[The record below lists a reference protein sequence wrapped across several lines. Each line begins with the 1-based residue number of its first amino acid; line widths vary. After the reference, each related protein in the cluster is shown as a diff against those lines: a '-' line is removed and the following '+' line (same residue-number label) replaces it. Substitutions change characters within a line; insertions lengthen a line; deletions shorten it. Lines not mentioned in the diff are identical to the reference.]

1 MRLPTMIEQQ
11 DWIPPGID
19 ISTPSGARTYDF
31 LLGGAHNFPADRAA
45 AERAEELMPGI
56 RDVARLNRAFLGRV
70 VRFMMAD
77 GIRQF
82 LDLGSG
88 IPTVGNVHQVAEQ
101 IDPGCRVVYV
111 DRDPI
116 AVAHSELILAGNDHA
131 AIVHADLRDPDDIF
145 TSPEVGRLLNL
156 DEPVGMLM
164 VALLHWIPDEA
175 DLPALLAEYRRHLPV
190 GSYLAISH
198 LTSDQ
203 QTDRIDSAVGM
214 FNGSKGRDQATT
226 RTYSQVRTMFGDL
239 DVVEPGLVGCALWRA
254 GGPGDISDHSDANA
268 QMYGGVAKKTCVS

>member
-1 MRLPTMIEQQ
+1 MAQQQ

-19 ISTPSGARTYDF
+19 ISAPSGARTYDF

-45 AERAEELMPGI
+45 AEQAEKLMPGI

-70 VRFMMAD
+70 VRFMMAE

-88 IPTVGNVHQVAEQ
+88 IPTVGNVHQIAEE
-101 IDPGCRVVYV
+101 IAPDYRVVYV

-116 AVAHSELILAGNDHA
+116 AVAHSELLLAGNENTA
-131 AIVHADLRDPDDIF
+131 VVHADFRDPEKIF
-145 TSPEVGRLLNL
+145 SSPAVHRMMRR

-175 DLPALLAEYRRHLPV
+175 GLPALLAEYRRQLPA
-190 GSYLAISH
+190 GSYQAISH

-203 QTDRIDSAVGM
+203 QADRIDSAVGM
-214 FNGSKGRDQATT
+214 FNDRSRGHDQATT
-226 RTYSQVRTMFGDL
+226 RTYSEVKAMFGDFEL
-239 DVVEPGLVGCALWRA
+239 VEPGLVGCALWRP
-254 GGPGDISDHSDANA
+254 GGPGDISDHPESNT
-268 QMYGGVAKKTCVS
+268 QIYGGVAKKIR